1 MKKIL
6 LVLLVVVLI
15 LSACKVPAETQDSTQ
30 APELSAEIQVTS
42 KLLRVSGRSEDEMI
56 SDMNTLGENLQKDVF
71 LNDDGIVT
79 VRFAETEREDWKH
92 QVASRAE
99 DLSQRYTGEFGGN
112 YKLLFADDLNTFD
125 IYATGEMDQP
135 RLIYYVIF
143 GETLC
148 AYYQLFSGVGSEEW
162 YVEINF
168 YNADSGHFIV
178 QGNSNAPLTI
188 TSEDWEASK

>member
-56 SDMNTLGENLQKDVF
+56 SDMKTLGENLQKDVF

-79 VRFAETEREDWKH
+79 VRFAETERWQAVRKICPSVTPE
-92 QVASRAE
+92 S
-99 DLSQRYTGEFGGN
+99 
-112 YKLLFADDLNTFD
+112 
-125 IYATGEMDQP
+125 
-135 RLIYYVIF
+135 
-143 GETLC
+143 
-148 AYYQLFSGVGSEEW
+148 SEETTSSCLQMISIHLIFMRLEKW
-162 YVEINF
+162 T
-168 YNADSGHFIV
+168 S
-178 QGNSNAPLTI
+178 QG
-188 TSEDWEASK
+188 